1 MSWDAFIDPVASFL
15 GQDAESQVG
24 NLKKN
29 LDGQYKPTFMDSF
42 WGRADEGQQ
51 ALDTQQ
57 NTTTRKKYKPLLES
71 VGKTWTDG
79 LSEGAAAEMYQTG
92 KEEKSRALSAQIN
105 QDAFDSP
112 QQKAEREKQDKR
124 WALTQRQYTDS
135 RTDVANQME
144 LTRMQMATNEKN
156 RLADR
161 ADAREARADELQLRR
176 DQMQMQE
183 RKDERNR
190 RRDSIAA
197 LTSGLAALGAAFAL

>member
-1 MSWDAFIDPVASFL
+1 MSWDALIDPIAGFL

-24 NLKKN
+24 NLRKN
-29 LDGQYKPTFMDSF
+29 LDGQYKPTIMDSF
-42 WGRADEGQQ
+42 WGRANDGQQ
-51 ALDTQQ
+51 ALDTQE
-57 NTTTRKKYKPLLES
+57 NTVTRKKYKPLLES

-79 LSEGAAAEMYQTG
+79 MSAGTAAEMYQTG
-92 KEEKSRALSAQIN
+92 KQTKERETTAQIN
-105 QDAFDSP
+105 ADAFNSP
-112 QQKAEREKQDKR
+112 QQVEERRKR
-124 WALTQRQYTDS
+124 DQQFNAG

-161 ADAREARADELQLRR
+161 ADAREARADELQLER
-176 DQMQMQE
+176 DRME
-183 RKDERNR
+183 RADRKDERNR

>member
-1 MSWDAFIDPVASFL
+1 MSWDALIDPIAGFL

-24 NLKKN
+24 NLRKN
-29 LDGQYKPTFMDSF
+29 LDGQYKTTMMDSF
-42 WGRADEGQQ
+42 WGRANDGQE

-57 NTTTRKKYKPLLES
+57 NTVTRKKYKPLLES

-79 LSEGAAAEMYQTG
+79 ISEGDAAEMYQTG
-92 KEEKSRALSAQIN
+92 KEEKSRALTAQI
-105 QDAFDSP
+105 QSDAFNSP
-112 QQKAEREKQDKR
+112 QQVEERRKR
-124 WALTQRQYTDS
+124 DQQFQAG

-144 LTRMQMATNEKN
+144 LTRMQMATNDKN

-161 ADAREARADELQLRR
+161 ADAREARADELQLERER
-176 DQMQMQE
+176 MERSD